1 MSRREHLVGNAAVA
15 GVAALALALVSCSD
29 DCPRIRQTVVLASPD
44 ADLQALVDA
53 CSAHLPTT
61 GETCAPPMVQAPIDC
76 GCRALCRRALEI
88 IDQFPGPETIED
100 CHYLPPSAPS
110 SFGGSP
116 GFSGAGRVEIA
127 YRPSQCP

>member
-1 MSRREHLVGNAAVA
+1 MSGREHLVRKAGVA
-15 GVAALALALVSCSD
+15 GIAALALSLVSCTD
-29 DCPRIRQTVVLASPD
+29 GCPQIRQTVVLTSPD
-44 ADLQALVDA
+44 ADLHALVDA

-61 GETCAPPMVQAPIDC
+61 GETCAPPMTQAPIEC
-76 GCRALCRRALEI
+76 GCRTLCRRALEI
-88 IDQFPGPETIED
+88 IDQFPGPETIES
-100 CHYLPPSAPS
+100 CHYLPPSASS